1 MQRERIK
8 AQSALKDIQ
17 KIEELINN
25 ASIQA
30 RETERVL
37 NGSEGNAKSAREIAQ
52 NAQVRLL
59 KLIFKSAKLLYNEY
73 ILIFFKLLHFSF
85 LLKYYNV
92 IYKVYLKSSHF
103 IIFSDSYTT

>member
-25 ASIQA
+25 ASTQA

-52 NAQVRLL
+52 NAQVC
-59 KLIFKSAKLLYNEY
+59 
-73 ILIFFKLLHFSF
+73 
-85 LLKYYNV
+85 
-92 IYKVYLKSSHF
+92 
-103 IIFSDSYTT
+103 

>member
-8 AQSALKDIQ
+8 AQSALKDIE

-25 ASIQA
+25 ANMQA

-52 NAQVRLL
+52 NAQVRL
-59 KLIFKSAKLLYNEY
+59 SKLLV
-73 ILIFFKLLHFSF
+73 
-85 LLKYYNV
+85 YYY
-92 IYKVYLKSSHF
+92 YKK
-103 IIFSDSYTT
+103 

>member
-1 MQRERIK
+1 MQRERVK

-25 ASIQA
+25 ANTQA
-30 RETERVL
+30 KKTESVL

-59 KLIFKSAKLLYNEY
+59 
-73 ILIFFKLLHFSF
+73 
-85 LLKYYNV
+85 LLKA
-92 IYKVYLKSSHF
+92 F
-103 IIFSDSYTT
+103 